1 MLNQWCYANLLRKRK
16 LNTNSYTLKLYLSA
30 LKVAVL
36 FGLLLVCFIGQ
47 ARAETAEEKEQVFQ
61 NPSGQVEPRQKSMSV
76 VVIRVGGYFTDKPGA
91 NMLSLSGEMTK
102 SICEIT
108 DTLTEI
114 ASDKSVDGVLFNF
127 ENPSLSWAHVDQL
140 RRAIGRL
147 RDAGKKT
154 YAYVEV
160 LDQIN
165 YLLACSCDQIIMTPT
180 GQVMLTG
187 LAGETLYFKNL
198 LDKFGMQIDVVHIG
212 QYKSTPET
220 LTRSGPSEAQLRQIN
235 SLFDCLYDHLLETIA
250 ESRAGIPSVRQSAQ
264 LVDQGP
270 FPAEQ
275 ALQAGLIDMVMYRE
289 EFLEKLGQQNDSEI
303 SLRFDYD
310 ESQKVDL
317 QLDNPFAMLNIFQK
331 LLTEPKEQ
339 PGDAIAVV
347 YVDGPIMLGESSD
360 GWGGSVVGART
371 IRTALA
377 ESRTDDDVKAVVV
390 RINSPGG
397 SAVASDIIYNAVR
410 QTAEVKPVIVSM
422 GDMAASGGYYVA
434 CGGHTIVAD
443 ASTITGSIGVWGGK
457 LVLGD
462 LFDKL
467 GITTYSF
474 QRGRH
479 AQRFNLTKPFTPIER
494 FDLAKEMCQVYET
507 FKNCVVQSRG
517 DRLKDSIE
525 SLAQGK
531 VYTGRVALSVGL
543 VDKIGDLHDAIEMA
557 AGQANIEKYHI
568 RTLPRP
574 KNIMELVEEL
584 LTQRQEAG
592 SDPVARLLSLGQGL
606 KNGGTL
612 PAGSFDL
619 LKGGD
624 LQRIW
629 YRTAYLLNLLR
640 QEQMLLV
647 SPYEIVIR

>member
-1 MLNQWCYANLLRKRK
+1 
-16 LNTNSYTLKLYLSA
+16 
-30 LKVAVL
+30 
-36 FGLLLVCFIGQ
+36 
-47 ARAETAEEKEQVFQ
+47 
-61 NPSGQVEPRQKSMSV
+61 
-76 VVIRVGGYFTDKPGA
+76 
-91 NMLSLSGEMTK
+91 
-102 SICEIT
+102 
-108 DTLTEI
+108 
-114 ASDKSVDGVLFNF
+114 
-127 ENPSLSWAHVDQL
+127 
-140 RRAIGRL
+140 
-147 RDAGKKT
+147 
-154 YAYVEV
+154 
-160 LDQIN
+160 
-165 YLLACSCDQIIMTPT
+165 
-180 GQVMLTG
+180 
-187 LAGETLYFKNL
+187 
-198 LDKFGMQIDVVHIG
+198 
-212 QYKSTPET
+212 
-220 LTRSGPSEAQLRQIN
+220 
-235 SLFDCLYDHLLETIA
+235 
-250 ESRAGIPSVRQSAQ
+250 
-264 LVDQGP
+264 
-270 FPAEQ
+270 
-275 ALQAGLIDMVMYRE
+275 
-289 EFLEKLGQQNDSEI
+289 
-303 SLRFDYD
+303 
-310 ESQKVDL
+310 
-317 QLDNPFAMLNIFQK
+317 
-331 LLTEPKEQ
+331 
-339 PGDAIAVV
+339 
-347 YVDGPIMLGESSD
+347 
-360 GWGGSVVGART
+360 
-371 IRTALA
+371 
-377 ESRTDDDVKAVVV
+377 VV